1 MGLCGAFQNRLF
13 LFSCACF
20 SGILFALVWR
30 KYEQTVQIS
39 SIRNHYTS
47 ALRKPNYNEWLR
59 KQNLTSDFI
68 PEEIL
73 RYGDDINKPEL
84 ESSFLYKNTQVLCLI
99 FVNSHNGAEAV
110 KQTWAKHCNIVTFF
124 GRFVDEKIPVMKVP
138 PVTSFEGFCYAFTH
152 VYHKYEGQFDW
163 VIIADDY
170 TYAMIE
176 NLRYYVASLNSSFP
190 YYLGHPV
197 KDFSSLYNIGSA
209 GIVLSKGSLSLL
221 YSVYSTADDCRYK
234 RPPSWYFDQSIGKI
248 LHAFSVHPVDTRD
261 SYLRGRFNPFPV
273 ETMLIPG
280 SISVFSS
287 YWRTS
292 AFLSEEGMNCCSDRA
307 ITFHGLLP
315 SKLYL
320 MEFLQYHLNVFR
332 NSMQGIGNLPVRD
345 QSKSNLNKKSVSS
358 EMEHV
363 GEPFVQLVDRNWVR
377 SNNLKNLKRQKT
389 IVENIWN
396 ELFGS

>member
-1 MGLCGAFQNRLF
+1 MELCGAFQNRLF
-13 LFSCACF
+13 LFSCACL

-39 SIRNHYTS
+39 AIRNHYTS
-47 ALRKPNYNEWLR
+47 ALRKSNYNGWLE
-59 KQNLTSDFI
+59 KHNFSKVFV
-68 PEEIL
+68 PEENL
-73 RYGDDINKPEL
+73 RYGENKLLEL
-84 ESSFLYKNTQVLCLI
+84 ESVFLFKSTPVLCLI

-152 VYHKYEGQFDW
+152 VYHKYNGQFNW
-163 VIIADDY
+163 VLIADDF
-170 TYAMIE
+170 TYAIIE
-176 NLRYYVASLNSSFP
+176 NLRFYVAPLNSSMP

-197 KDFSSLYNIGSA
+197 KDFSNLYNVGSA
-209 GIVLSKGSLSLL
+209 GIVLSKGSFSLL
-221 YSVYSTADDCRYK
+221 HSVYSTADDCRFK

-248 LHAFSVHPVDTRD
+248 LHAFNVHPVDTRD
-261 SYLRGRFNPFPV
+261 PYLRGRFNPFSV

-315 SKLYL
+315 SKHYL
-320 MEFLQYHLNVFR
+320 MEFLQYHLLVFR
-332 NSMQGIGNLPVRD
+332 NSLQGIGNKPPTDKKRYISNKLNSKELD
-345 QSKSNLNKKSVSS
+345 Q
-358 EMEHV
+358 V
-363 GEPFVQLVDRNWVR
+363 GEPFIQLVDRDWVK
-377 SNNLKNLKRQKT
+377 SNNKKKQKSHKT
-389 IVENIWN
+389 LVENIWN

>member
-1 MGLCGAFQNRLF
+1 MELCGAFQNRLF
-13 LFSCACF
+13 LFSCACL

-47 ALRKPNYNEWLR
+47 ALRKSNYNEWIH
-59 KQNLTSDFI
+59 KQNLTKKFV
-68 PEEIL
+68 PEEVV
-73 RYGDDINKPEL
+73 RYNVMKKNLEL
-84 ESSFLYKNTQVLCLI
+84 EATYLYKTTSVLCLV

-152 VYHKYEGQFDW
+152 IYHKYREKFDW
-163 VIIADDY
+163 IIIADDY
-170 TYAMIE
+170 TYAIIE

-197 KDFSSLYNIGSA
+197 KDFSNLYNVGSA

-221 YSVYSTADDCRYK
+221 NSAYSTADDCRFK

-261 SYLRGRFNPFPV
+261 SYLRGRFNPFSV

-292 AFLSEEGMNCCSDRA
+292 AFLSEEKQFQGMGNNPDEQ
-307 ITFHGLLP
+307 
-315 SKLYL
+315 KLGK
-320 MEFLQYHLNVFR
+320 MIR
-332 NSMQGIGNLPVRD
+332 
-345 QSKSNLNKKSVSS
+345 SNEL
-358 EMEHV
+358 ERT
-363 GEPFVQLVDRNWVR
+363 GEPLCSLWIR
-377 SNNLKNLKRQKT
+377 
-389 IVENIWN
+389 I
-396 ELFGS
+396 G